1 MAEVRE
7 TLTKVAAAAAVT
19 LISISDLQLDSNQI
33 IHLISSHLINFRF
46 AVTNYLIVAR
56 LIL

>member
-19 LISISDLQLDSNQI
+19 LISIGDLQLDSNQI
-33 IHLISSHLINFRF
+33 IHLISHLINFRF